1 MSVKDSF
8 NIFFNL
14 FGYYPRI
21 CKIRN
26 TKELVSELSEVM
38 INCVNNK
45 DDSDLLK
52 VIFKDYES
60 YYSTR
65 PVVTNKDKEVV
76 VRILNKS
83 IEVDADL
90 INLYNKGVA
99 SEMIDLL
106 VWSMQNKELLVD
118 IGIG

>member
-26 TKELVSELSEVM
+26 TKELVSKLSEVM
-38 INCVNNK
+38 INCINNK

-60 YYSTR
+60 CYGTR

-83 IEVDADL
+83 IEVDVDL
-90 INLYNKGVA
+90 INLYNKGVS